1 MLKISHKLHKIKGD
15 ASFREFYR
23 KKIKSKSSI
32 IIFSKKEKR
41 KNLLIYDAINKILIM
56 NKFIAPKLIYQEY
69 KNNFIEVKDLGKET
83 ALDVI
88 KRKKSKFSTF
98 EKIIDL
104 LIKMQGIKTKKIKNF
119 QNQLYKIPTYSNKM
133 LFNEAKLFC
142 DWYVPENVRKN
153 KSKINKIL
161 VTKIK
166 NLLQK
171 LKLKNDTFVHRDF
184 HVSNLM
190 YFKNKLAFIDT
201 QDAVIGN
208 QAYDVLRNLKIIGI
222 FTRLAKRDN
231 KKLYL
236 KLIPY
241 TWRLIDL
248 RCQNNE
254 LLKDLIIFLHK
265 YFPKKIRNKYGN

>member
-1 MLKISHKLHKIKGD
+1 MLKINHKLHKIKGD

-119 QNQLYKIPTYSNKM
+119 QNQLYKIPTYNNKM

-142 DWYVPENVRKN
+142 DWYVPENVRK
-153 KSKINKIL
+153 
-161 VTKIK
+161 T
-166 NLLQK
+166 
-171 LKLKNDTFVHRDF
+171 
-184 HVSNLM
+184 
-190 YFKNKLAFIDT
+190 
-201 QDAVIGN
+201 
-208 QAYDVLRNLKIIGI
+208 
-222 FTRLAKRDN
+222 
-231 KKLYL
+231 
-236 KLIPY
+236 
-241 TWRLIDL
+241 
-248 RCQNNE
+248 
-254 LLKDLIIFLHK
+254 
-265 YFPKKIRNKYGN
+265 